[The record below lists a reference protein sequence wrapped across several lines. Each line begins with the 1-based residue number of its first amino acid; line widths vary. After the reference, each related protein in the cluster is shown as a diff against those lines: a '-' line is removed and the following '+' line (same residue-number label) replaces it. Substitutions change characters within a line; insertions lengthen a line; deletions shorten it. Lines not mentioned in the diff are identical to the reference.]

1 MGNLSLDLIRR
12 FYRNI
17 NFNGGLAPAMDTD
30 CWLWTGRK
38 YGSNRP
44 YGCFCGGERTQRGS
58 RSAVAAHRF
67 SYELIV
73 GPIPDGLVV
82 DHLCHVE
89 LCVNPA
95 HLEPVTAFVNAQRC
109 RGAYATNKSSGV
121 RGVTWHKKVGKWQV
135 QVKHRDVSHYGGLF
149 TDLSEA
155 KDAAIRL
162 REEIYG
168 IDFQR
173 MDYREK
179 SA

>member
-1 MGNLSLDLIRR
+1 MSLDLIQR

-17 NFNGGLAPAMDTD
+17 NFDGGLAPTMDTE
-30 CWLWTGRK
+30 CWLWTGKK
-38 YGSNRP
+38 YGSGRP
-44 YGCFCGGERTQRGS
+44 YGCFYVGERTPSRG
-58 RSAVAAHRF
+58 RRAVAAHRF

-109 RGAYATNKSSGV
+109 RGAYESNNSSKV

-135 QVKHRDVSHYGGLF
+135 AVKHRNVSHYGGLF

-155 KDAAIRL
+155 KAAAVRL

-168 IDFQR
+168 IDLQR